1 MALPG
6 TISNYIKDYYLMNQT
21 IECVPAY
28 GRDYNSQAAV
38 REDWEANLDFQ
49 IVSVADYGRYIN
61 KQDADLGGLSVL
73 IRYAKLQKVM
83 AFTN

>member
-1 MALPG
+1 
-6 TISNYIKDYYLMNQT
+6 MNQT

-83 AFTN
+83 AF